1 MKSKSGNR
9 IKQVNKFKYLGSYI
23 DSTERDMNISI
34 TKAWST
40 LNSMNVIWKSSFSRK
55 LKINFFRAAV
65 ESFQQYGR
73 KQQQWRKRLMYVVH
87 PNAPRCHKSTSWK
100 DHITNQQLY
109 GNLHKAISI
118 IQTGHCWSLLE
129 K

>member
-73 KQQQWRKRLMYVVH
+73 KQQQ
-87 PNAPRCHKSTSWK
+87 
-100 DHITNQQLY
+100 
-109 GNLHKAISI
+109 
-118 IQTGHCWSLLE
+118 
-129 K
+129 

>member
-40 LNSMNVIWKSSFSRK
+40 LNSMYVFGK
-55 LKINFFRAAV
+55 LKAENKLLRAAV
-65 ESFQQYGR
+65 
-73 KQQQWRKRLMYVVH
+73 
-87 PNAPRCHKSTSWK
+87 
-100 DHITNQQLY
+100 
-109 GNLHKAISI
+109 
-118 IQTGHCWSLLE
+118 
-129 K
+129 